1 MSITYK
7 WLNSIDNIEKSD
19 WIRLYENK
27 SILKSFEFT
36 NAVEKSKLEGTEF
49 HYLVVFKD
57 NIIDSILPFYS
68 YKVKLEIL
76 AGDSIKKITNLIRV
90 IYPKFLQTKLFVIG
104 SPIATCENHMSI
116 NYNNL
121 SFKETI
127 FNLVVDKSK
136 ELKTSLIIVKEIPN
150 SELKSFEGFFSK
162 FKTFES
168 LPNSF
173 IPISRDNFP
182 YPNMLRKRYRQ
193 RFKSAIKKS
202 DADGYKWKFVTNYS
216 PMIHEMYN
224 LYLNV
229 YEKSEYK
236 FEKLTPSFFERVQ
249 KILPN
254 QSFLLTCRNSFG
266 NLICAELIMEGENEL
281 IPMYLGLDYTFTTN
295 STIYNNVIFR
305 TILEAEKRN
314 KNWVVLGQTSYKA
327 KAYSGAIFEKLYLG
341 VYSHRP
347 LMKFFI
353 THFFKFLFP
362 KFLKPDVNNIN
373 KDIKTKNYFTKLILE
388 SGKKFE

>member
-7 WLNSIDNIEKSD
+7 WINSIDNIEKSD
-19 WIRLYENK
+19 WIKLYENK

-36 NAVEKSKLEGTEF
+36 NAVEKSKLEGTKF
-49 HYLVVFKD
+49 YYLLVFKD
-57 NIIDSILPFYS
+57 NVIDSILPCYS

-76 AGDSIKKITNLIRV
+76 AGNSIKKIANLIRI

-104 SPIATCENHMSI
+104 SPIATCENHVSI

-121 SFKETI
+121 SFKKTI
-127 FNLVVDKSK
+127 FNLLIDKSK
-136 ELKTSLIIVKEIPN
+136 DLKTSLIIVKEIPN
-150 SELKSFEGFFSK
+150 SELKPFEDYFSK
-162 FKTFES
+162 IKFLES

-173 IPISRDNFP
+173 IPISRDSFP

-202 DADGYKWKFVTNYS
+202 DADGYKWEFVTNYS
-216 PMIHEMYN
+216 SMVHEMYN

-236 FEKLTPSFFERVQ
+236 FEKLTPTFFERVQ
-249 KILPN
+249 KTLPKK
-254 QSFLLTCRNSFG
+254 SFLLTCRNSFG

-281 IPMYLGLDYTFTTN
+281 IPMYLGLDYTFTRN
-295 STIYNNVIFR
+295 NNIYNNVIFR

-314 KNWVVLGQTSYKA
+314 KNWVLLGQTSYKA
-327 KAYSGAIFEKLYLG
+327 KAYSGAIFEKLYMG

-353 THFFKFLFP
+353 NHFFKFLFP
-362 KFLKPDVNNIN
+362 KFLKPNVNNIN
-373 KDIKTKNYFTKLILE
+373 NEIKTKNCFTELILE

>member
-1 MSITYK
+1 MPLTYK
-7 WLNSIDNIEKSD
+7 WVESIDNIEKSD
-19 WIRLYENK
+19 WIRLYGNK

-36 NAVEKSKLEGTEF
+36 KAVENSKLEGTKF
-49 HYLVVFKD
+49 YYLIISKD
-57 NIIDSILPFYS
+57 NVIDSILPCYS

-76 AGDSIKKITNLIRV
+76 AGDSIKKIANAIRI
-90 IYPKFLQTKLFVIG
+90 IYPKFLETKLFVIG
-104 SPIATCENHMSI
+104 SPIATCENHTSI

-127 FNLVVDKSK
+127 FNLLIDKSK
-136 ELKTSLIIVKEIPN
+136 DLKTSLIIVKEIPN
-150 SELKSFEGFFSK
+150 SELKSFEDFFSK
-162 FKTFES
+162 IKIFES

-173 IPISRDNFP
+173 VPISKDDFP

-193 RFKSAIKKS
+193 RFKNAIKKS
-202 DADGYKWKFVTNYS
+202 DADGYKWEFVTNYS
-216 PMIHEMYN
+216 SIIQEMYN

-236 FEKLTPSFFERVQ
+236 FEKLTPAFFERIQ
-249 KILPN
+249 EILPN

-295 STIYNNVIFR
+295 STIYYNVIFR
-305 TILEAEKRN
+305 TLLEAEKRN
-314 KNWVVLGQTSYKA
+314 KNWLVLGQTSYEP

-341 VYSHRP
+341 AYSHKPIMR
-347 LMKFFI
+347 FFI
-353 THFFKFLFP
+353 NHFFKFLFP
-362 KFLKPDVNNIN
+362 KFVKPNVNNIN
-373 KDIKTKNYFTKLILE
+373 EEIKTKNCFTKLILE